1 MDRPYVEK
9 RPALA
14 AGPRWRPLV
23 GLGELGALA
32 ALLLVCA
39 ALFAAA
45 GAWARPLA
53 PVAAGRLD
61 PGPAFYAGLNGSE
74 RHADG
79 YSYMWTTG
87 SALVQLRGAYNA
99 APAYVAELRLRGG
112 NPAGP
117 QPLTILAGGRPVAT
131 VTPAERFR
139 TYRLLLDASAAAE
152 GGELWLGLQTAPF
165 TPPGD
170 ARELGVLLTDIVLTP
185 VPGPQL
191 PRAAA
196 VALGL
201 AALWTLLRGLGSPWR
216 DALALVGLAG
226 LGLAALT
233 ALERPP
239 LVPLPWLAPLLL
251 AGVAGAALVARP
263 LAARLG
269 LAALATLVALS
280 GLLWPAWL
288 SDDAF
293 ISFRYAQNLAQG
305 HGLVYNVGER
315 VEGYTNFLW
324 TVLAALVIAL
334 GGDVAVWS
342 HLAGAALGVA
352 IVLLTYRLGAR
363 LAGAPWGLLAALIVG
378 TSQSLLLY
386 TGRGS
391 GLETGLFTLLVL
403 AGSERYL
410 AYHLATAEQGSAP
423 VLRPRS
429 PAGLGAAGR
438 PRWAALTPD
447 TVSTGDHAGS
457 PGPGAASPQ
466 PGSDALPGPT
476 RPHSSSFILQPLLL
490 AGLLLALAALTR
502 PEGAMVFALTA
513 AHLALRASAGGDLRA
528 WAGRLVG
535 LALRPSP
542 LWLLAGA
549 FLAVYLP
556 YFAWRLWYYGDLLP
570 NTFYAKTGGGLSQ
583 VLRGAAYAGSFALTL
598 GGPLLLVA
606 LAPWARGWRAALA
619 SWRGYLLPLTL
630 AYSAYIVAVGGD
642 HFRGERFFVPLLP
655 WIAILMADGAA
666 AIFAAVATRAPRAL
680 APAGALALGL
690 ALAVGAVA
698 ALGRTRPI
706 DPVIQGLDESVWI
719 WRDIGWWM
727 ADHTPPEASLA
738 AAGAGAVAFYG
749 QRETIDLYGLTDK
762 HIGRLEVEG
771 MGTGVAGHEKRDPV
785 YVLEVRRP
793 SYIPRIWEE
802 YFGGEDALLG
812 RYEPVGATTRTGRP
826 LELWQRRP

>member
-1 MDRPYVEK
+1 MDRPFVEK
-9 RPALA
+9 RPAAA
-14 AGPRWRPLV
+14 AGQRWRPLA

-32 ALLLVCA
+32 ALLLACA

-53 PVAAGRLD
+53 PVAGGQLD
-61 PGPAFYAGLNGSE
+61 PGPAFYAGLNGTE

-79 YSYMWTTG
+79 YAYMWTTG

-99 APAYVAELRLRGG
+99 APAYKAELRLRGG

-131 VTPAERFR
+131 VTPEDRFR
-139 TYRLLLDASAAAE
+139 TYTLLLDASTAAE
-152 GGELWLGLQTAPF
+152 GAELWIGLQTAPF

-185 VPGPQL
+185 VPGPQA
-191 PRAAA
+191 PGAAGA
-196 VALGL
+196 ALGL
-201 AALWTLLRGLGSPWR
+201 AALWALLRGLGRPAR

-226 LGLAALT
+226 LGLAALA

-239 LVPLPWLAPLLL
+239 LVPLPWLGALLL
-251 AGVAGAALVARP
+251 AGAAGAALVARP

-269 LAALATLVALS
+269 LAALAALVTLS
-280 GLLWPAWL
+280 GRLWPAWL

-352 IVLLTYRLGAR
+352 IVLLTYGLGAR
-363 LAGAPWGLLAALIVG
+363 LAGAPWGLLAALIAG

-391 GLETGLFTLLVL
+391 GLEAGLFALLVL

-410 AYHLATAEQGSAP
+410 AFHQAATEQRGD
-423 VLRPRS
+423 
-429 PAGLGAAGR
+429 PADAGAADAR
-438 PRWAALTPD
+438 PLI
-447 TVSTGDHAGS
+447 
-457 PGPGAASPQ
+457 AS
-466 PGSDALPGPT
+466 
-476 RPHSSSFILQPLLL
+476 
-490 AGLLLALAALTR
+490 GLLLALAALTR
-502 PEGAMVFALTA
+502 PEGVLVFALTA
-513 AHLALRASAGGDLRA
+513 AHLALRASADGDLRR
-528 WAGRLVG
+528 WAGRLLA

-542 LWLLAGA
+542 LWVLAGA
-549 FLAVYLP
+549 FLAIYLP

-583 VLRGAAYAGSFALTL
+583 VLRGAAYAGAFALTL

-630 AYSAYIVAVGGD
+630 AYSAYIIAVGGD

-666 AIFAAVATRAPRAL
+666 ALYAAAAPRVPRAL
-680 APAGALALGL
+680 APVAALAVAVAVGAGAL
-690 ALAVGAVA
+690 A

-706 DPVIQGLDESVWI
+706 DPIIQGLDESVWI

-727 ADHTPPEASLA
+727 ADHTSSEASLA

-749 QRETIDLYGLTDK
+749 QRETVDLYGLTDR
-762 HIGRLEVEG
+762 HIGRLEIEG
-771 MGTGVAGHEKRDPV
+771 MGEGVAGHEKRDPV

-793 SYIPRIWEE
+793 TYIPRIWEE
-802 YFGGEDALLG
+802 YFGGEAALRG
-812 RYEPVGATTRTGRP
+812 QYEPVVVTARTGRA
-826 LELWQRRP
+826 LALWERRP